1 MAAAHARQTPCDA
14 CRGVRPGAS
23 AGRGHERF
31 LSTQL
36 GTQSTLCEYS
46 EYPAQVHR
54 LDEGTSGLMLVA
66 RTDAVRSVALEYPQ
80 STLEYPRVPLECPQS
95 ALECP

>member
-1 MAAAHARQTPCDA
+1 
-14 CRGVRPGAS
+14 
-23 AGRGHERF
+23 
-31 LSTQL
+31 L

-66 RTDAVRSVALEYPQ
+66 RTDAVRSVALE
-80 STLEYPRVPLECPQS
+80 TPRVP
-95 ALECP
+95 